1 MTREIRIFLAVLA
14 LAVLPLTGCA
24 QVALAQPKTAPV
36 VIHAIDENISS
47 VTLTAKAAERLG
59 IATDTVREQA
69 VDGQQR
75 KVVPYASVLYDPD
88 GKTWAYTSPE
98 PLVFVRQALVIDR
111 IQGDLAI
118 LADGPPVGT
127 AVAIRGVAE
136 LHGSE
141 YGVGGD
147 E

>member
-1 MTREIRIFLAVLA
+1 
-14 LAVLPLTGCA
+14 
-24 QVALAQPKTAPV
+24 
-36 VIHAIDENISS
+36 
-47 VTLTAKAAERLG
+47 
-59 IATDTVREQA
+59 
-69 VDGQQR
+69 
-75 KVVPYASVLYDPD
+75 VPYASVLYDPD